1 MPKTVSVVIPTHERP
16 KQLFSLLSSLRDA
29 RIPEL
34 EKIVVVDDS
43 RVQTSLETD
52 FPDLPLDVVFL
63 PQRVFISRAK
73 NLGWRRSHSDF
84 VYFVDDD
91 NVVTKDTIRLP
102 LEIIAARSEIGAI
115 VPAVLY
121 FRRPEIVWVYS
132 TPWAP
137 GRWGHSLLGRNL
149 PRDPSLEGQLCNTD
163 AMPNAALVR
172 RRALEDIGGFN
183 EALIVNSS
191 ADAALRLKNAGWGVY
206 AHTGSF
212 IYHDVEPPGRIGY
225 WAQHGIADPTR
236 VYYELRDWFSFM
248 HSLHR
253 DEGFFRMRATL
264 HASGFMLPNA
274 LSYLLVGGSRGRN
287 LLKEMLRGYLSSLKT
302 PSRG

>member
-1 MPKTVSVVIPTHERP
+1 MAPTVSVVIPTHDRP
-16 KQLFSLLSSLRDA
+16 KQLFALLSSLRDA
-29 RIPEL
+29 RMSEI
-34 EKIVVVDDS
+34 EKILVVDDS
-43 RVQTSLETD
+43 RIHRPLYAD
-52 FPDLPLDVVFL
+52 FPELPLEIVSL

-73 NLGWRRSHSDF
+73 NIGWRRSVSDY
-84 VYFVDDD
+84 VYFIDDD

-102 LEIIAARSEIGAI
+102 LETIEARGEIGAI

-137 GRWGHSLLGRNL
+137 GRWGHSLTGRNL
-149 PRDPSLEGQLCNTD
+149 PRNPSLEGRLSDTD

-191 ADAALRLKNAGWGVY
+191 ADAALRLKNAGWEVY

-212 IYHDVEPPGRIGY
+212 IYHDVEPPGRVGY

-253 DEGFFRMRATL
+253 DEGFFRIRATL

-274 LSYLLVGGSRGRN
+274 LSYVLVGGSRGRQ
-287 LLKEMLRGYLSSLKT
+287 LLKEMLRGYVSSLKI